1 MYPFPENQEKPG
13 RTNGNGPTGA
23 YLALT
28 DLIRLRFG
36 ARELK
41 LNRQRKTFSLLVG
54 PHQTRFRGRGIEF
67 EEVRAYQ
74 AGDDIRSIDW
84 RVTARS
90 GKPHTKLFRE
100 ERERPVLLL
109 VDQGLSMFFG
119 SRTCFKSVM
128 AAHIASLLAW
138 AAFQQND
145 RVGGLVFNASSH
157 SEVRPKRS
165 ARNVLQLLNAITT
178 FNLLLNR
185 EMVEPDR
192 GINRGLEELHRITR
206 PGSNIFLI
214 SDFHGFND
222 QGRENLFQLSRHNDI
237 TAFLVF
243 DPLEKE
249 LPPPGTYSFTDG
261 RNRFRIFTGSRSL
274 RTDFQNAYTKR
285 HDRLKGAFDRM
296 GIPLIPVSTVE
307 KPLYFLRDLFRAK

>member
-1 MYPFPENQEKPG
+1 MFQFPKTSENSPYA
-13 RTNGNGPTGA
+13 NGKTPTGA
-23 YLALT
+23 YLALD

-54 PHQTRFRGRGIEF
+54 PHQTKFRGRGIEF
-67 EEVRAYQ
+67 EEVRSYQ

-84 RVTARS
+84 RVTART

-109 VDQGLSMFFG
+109 VDQSVPMFFG

-128 AAHIASLLAW
+128 AGHIASLLAW

-145 RVGGLVFNASSH
+145 RVGGLVFNGSSH

-165 ARNVLQLLNAITT
+165 ARNVLQLLNGIKT
-178 FNLLLNR
+178 FNLQLNR
-185 EMVEPDR
+185 QMVEDGG
-192 GINRGLEELHRITR
+192 GINRGLEELRRVTR

-214 SDFHGFND
+214 SDFSGFD
-222 QGRENLFQLSRHNDI
+222 DRGRETIFQLSRHNDI
-237 TAFLVF
+237 TAFKVF
-243 DPLEKE
+243 DPMEKE
-249 LPPPGTYSFTDG
+249 LPPTGTYSFSDG
-261 RNRFRIFTGSRSL
+261 SNRFRLFTGSKNL
-274 RTDFQNAYTKR
+274 RNDFQKR
-285 HDRLKGAFDRM
+285 FSERHESLKGDLARM
-296 GIPLIPVSTVE
+296 GIPLVPVSTVE
-307 KPLYFLRDLFRAK
+307 KPLYFLRDLFRR